1 MVELELSKKAE
12 VLQDIDGGV
21 RYEDIATK
29 FSISKAMITRIKQK
43 RSSIEAKLLQN
54 ADPESKRPCR
64 LPGDALELDRRV
76 YLWFCKARATKV
88 IPVTGPMLQ
97 EKALRAA
104 AALGMTSFTAS
115 NGWLQGF
122 RVRHNIQFRTLSG
135 ESAVVNMETVND
147 WMQSI
152 AILVQDYHPDDI
164 FNCDETGLFW
174 RDLPTKSLIMSGES
188 CKGGKKSKDRV
199 TVLLTASA
207 TGEKMPL
214 LIINNSHMPRAFKK
228 KLPLGVHWHANAKAW
243 MNGRVFSQYCLWL
256 NKRIEAQGRRILL
269 LIDIAPCHI
278 VPETMLTTVR
288 VLFLPSNSTS
298 VTQPLDA
305 GVIKNF
311 KVKYRK
317 LLLSYL
323 ISLVDSIDNTS
334 ASSRAWS
341 DVTVTT
347 ISNCFRHC
355 GVIGNRCIGA
365 VKEVG
370 CIESSLDGDVS
381 TISIDDGMG
390 EDVDELG
397 VLSQVLDLGGGF

>member
-12 VLQDIDGGV
+12 VLQDIEGGV

-64 LPGDALELDRRV
+64 LSGDALELDRRV

-152 AILVQDYHPDDI
+152 ATLVQDYHPDDI

-207 TGEKMPL
+207 TGEKIPL

-228 KLPLGVHWHANAKAW
+228 KLPLGVHWHGNAKAW

-256 NKRIEAQGRRILL
+256 NKRMEAQGRRILL
-269 LIDIAPCHI
+269 LIDNAPCHI
-278 VPETMLTTVR
+278 VPEIMLTNVR
-288 VLFLPSNSTS
+288 VLFLPSNTTS

-334 ASSRAWS
+334 ASSVLKRV
-341 DVTVTT
+341 D
-347 ISNCFRHC
+347 IQM
-355 GVIGNRCIGA
+355 A
-365 VKEVG
+365 VE
-370 CIESSLDGDVS
+370 
-381 TISIDDGMG
+381 
-390 EDVDELG
+390 
-397 VLSQVLDLGGGF
+397 